1 MINRILLCSDLDRT
15 ILPNG
20 AQDESP
26 GAREL
31 LHAVSGRPEVTL
43 VYVSG
48 RHLGLL
54 KSAIEEYGIPVPD
67 FAVGDVGAT
76 IYQITEGQWGSW
88 TEWEKQIAPDWKGC
102 THDRIAGLFRDMDEL
117 ELQEPSKQNKFK
129 LSYYAAED
137 TDHRKLVEKMQKRLH
152 PEGIRSSLIWSVD
165 EEKHKGLL
173 DVLPENATKYHAI
186 RFIMQSRDFTEKQTV
201 FAGDSGND
209 LPVLTSGLQSVLVRN
224 ASPDVRAE
232 AEKVTRDKG
241 IQDML
246 YFAGGGFLGMNGN
259 YSAGVLEG
267 LAHFI
272 PEAESWLSINMF
284 RKI

>member
-54 KSAIEEYGIPVPD
+54 KSAIKEYGIPVPD

-88 TEWEKQIAPDWKGC
+88 TEWEKQIAPDWKGR
-102 THDRIAGLFRDMDEL
+102 THDQIAGLFRDMDEL
-117 ELQEPSKQNKFK
+117 ELQEPEKQNKFK

-186 RFIMQSRDFTEKQTV
+186 RFIMQNRDFTEKHTV

-246 YFAGGGFLGMNGN
+246 YFARGGFLGMNGN

-272 PEAESWLSINMF
+272 PEVESWLSTSMF